1 MNRTF
6 AWSVRREV
14 WEHKSVWAAPIA
26 VAAFLCF
33 ALLFG
38 MSHVTGNFSGSFSTL
53 PPERQRAIVAMPF
66 GITASVILL
75 TSFVVAIFYCLD
87 ALFAERRDRS
97 ILFWKSMPVSDTTT
111 VLAKA
116 FVPLAVIPAV
126 AFVIALAMQAV
137 LLVFASVALPMRG
150 IDTALMYDHLPMVAM
165 TVGMLYGIAV
175 HVAWYAPVYALLLL
189 ASVATR
195 RPFLWVVVPLLAV
208 QLLEKIAFNTNHSGA
223 FIKYR
228 LLGAMEEAFEPHAA
242 QGPITALSQLDPIRY
257 LSTPGLWLGLLAA
270 AAFLYVAI
278 RLRRSREPLS

>member
-1 MNRTF
+1 MKGTF

-14 WEHKSVWAAPIA
+14 WEHKSVWVAPVA
-26 VAAFLCF
+26 VAAFLLF

-38 MSHVTGNFSGSFSTL
+38 MSHVTGNYSGSFPAL
-53 PPERQRAIVAMPF
+53 PPERQRLIVAMPF

-75 TSFVVAIFYCLD
+75 TAFVVAIFYCLD
-87 ALFAERRDRS
+87 ALYAERRDRS
-97 ILFWKSMPVSDTTT
+97 ILFWKSMPVSDRTT

-116 FVPLAVIPAV
+116 FIPLVVIPAI

-137 LLVFASVALPMRG
+137 LLVFASVALQMRG

-165 TVGMLYGIAV
+165 TIGMLYGIVV
-175 HVAWYAPVYALLLL
+175 HVAWYAPVYALLLMV
-189 ASVATR
+189 SVATR
-195 RPFLWVVVPLLAV
+195 RPFLWIVVPALAV
-208 QLLEKIAFNTNHSGA
+208 QLLEKIAFNTNYSGA

-228 LLGAMEEAFEPHAA
+228 LMDAMEEAFRPHAA

-270 AAFLYVAI
+270 AVFLYAAI
-278 RLRRSREPLS
+278 RLRHSREPMS